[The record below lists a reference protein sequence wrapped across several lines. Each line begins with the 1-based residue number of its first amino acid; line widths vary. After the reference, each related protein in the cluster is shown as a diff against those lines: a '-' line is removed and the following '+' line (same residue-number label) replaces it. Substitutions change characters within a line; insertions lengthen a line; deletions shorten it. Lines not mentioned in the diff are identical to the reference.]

1 MDYKNL
7 YANKYIYNV
16 YESSDRKIHVEKHPI
31 IYMNSEYVYYKQSRK
46 NTLSM
51 ELICNLKTYKDLEK
65 YSDYTRWYNK
75 FFINVKEKDLQELVY
90 DLNAQTEEVVKHE
103 DELKAMTRLDKAKI
117 EYEKALMEYNA
128 ILKLKEQSKE
138 KKDGNS

>member
-16 YESSDRKIHVEKHPI
+16 YESRDRKIHVEKHPI

-75 FFINVKEKDLQELVY
+75 FFINVREKDLQELVY
-90 DLNAQTEEVVKHE
+90 DLNAQTEEIVKHE
-103 DELKAMTRLDKAKI
+103 EELKTLTRLDKAKI

-128 ILKLKEQSKE
+128 ILKLKEQAKE
-138 KKDGNS
+138 KKNGNS

>member
-65 YSDYTRWYNK
+65 YSDYRRWYNK

-90 DLNAQTEEVVKHE
+90 DLNAQAEEIVKHE
-103 DELKAMTRLDKAKI
+103 EELRTMTRLDKAKI

-128 ILKLKEQSKE
+128 IQKLKEQAKE

>member
-65 YSDYTRWYNK
+65 YSDYIRWYNK

-90 DLNAQTEEVVKHE
+90 DLNAQAEEIVKHE
-103 DELKAMTRLDKAKI
+103 EELRTMTRLDRAKI

-128 ILKLKEQSKE
+128 ILKLKEQTKE

>member
-65 YSDYTRWYNK
+65 YSDYIRWYNK

-90 DLNAQTEEVVKHE
+90 DLNAQAEEIVKHE
-103 DELKAMTRLDKAKI
+103 EELRTMTRLDRAKI
-117 EYEKALMEYNA
+117 EYEKALMEYNT
-128 ILKLKEQSKE
+128 ILKLKEKAKE